1 MSENQVRIAEKM
13 TSSGEVRLVACRRL
27 WKFIAWN
34 SIDFDYLV
42 TQFGIESSKIGHL

>member
-13 TSSGEVRLVACRRL
+13 TSGEVRLVACRRL
-27 WKFIAWN
+27 WKFIALN